1 LGQGGGLLSTLL
13 NESNKKMLSSWARSF
28 FGAALA
34 VYMTGNH
41 DPKAIAT
48 AGVAAIAPVILR
60 WLNPN
65 DGAFGRSK

>member
-1 LGQGGGLLSTLL
+1 
-13 NESNKKMLSSWARSF
+13 MLSSWARSF

-65 DGAFGRSK
+65 DAAFGRTK